1 MINYSTLI
9 AIFLIHWIADFIFQS
24 HNMAIN
30 KSKSNYWLTLHVGTY
45 SFLTLISWIWI
56 VPTKHSTNYLFF
68 FLFVFATHWITDFI
82 TSRISGY
89 YFKKNDYNFS
99 ARKPTNL
106 FVGVCQHNGFVT
118 IGFDQIL
125 HYLQLLLAYYFLTNF

>member
-1 MINYSTLI
+1 MIHYSTLI

-24 HNMAIN
+24 NNMATN

-45 SFLTLISWIWI
+45 SFLTLFSWIWL

-68 FLFVFATHWITDFI
+68 FLFVFITHWITDFI

-89 YFKKNDYNFS
+89 YFKKNDY
-99 ARKPTNL
+99 
-106 FVGVCQHNGFVT
+106 HNGFVT

-125 HYLQLLLAYYFLTNF
+125 HYLQLLSAYYFLSNF